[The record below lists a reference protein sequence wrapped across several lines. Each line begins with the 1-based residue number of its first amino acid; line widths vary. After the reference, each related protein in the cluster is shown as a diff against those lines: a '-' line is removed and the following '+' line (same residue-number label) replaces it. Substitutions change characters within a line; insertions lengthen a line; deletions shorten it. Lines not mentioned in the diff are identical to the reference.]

1 MSPSLKCS
9 LTGDQSAMATAGR
22 QNGNGVI
29 FAPVWLIT
37 WPAPLPEWQMY
48 GNLLCW
54 RLEMLMRMSARE
66 IVTFGMGR
74 SAYHLSLSLSPS
86 QEELPSHKDKS

>member
-1 MSPSLKCS
+1 MSRSLKCS
-9 LTGDQSAMATAGR
+9 LTVDQSEMETAGR

-29 FAPVWLIT
+29 FAPDWQIT
-37 WPAPLPEWQMY
+37 RPALLPEWQMY

-66 IVTFGMGR
+66 IVTFGM
-74 SAYHLSLSLSPS
+74 A
-86 QEELPSHKDKS
+86 